1 MGNAQAVKATL
12 FLSIVK
18 TYVMSAAL
26 YADHKYRQDPA
37 AFNCAL
43 LIIVAV
49 VAIADA
55 CLMGLM
61 SVSTVGGLIVGG
73 LTNASVQI
81 ACETY
86 NWNYFLPELSVILP
100 VYAGLGFAG
109 IFGEVTFLSA
119 NNVSV

>member
-1 MGNAQAVKATL
+1 MVAISKQSLKAFVRKMGNAHAVKATP

-18 TYVMSAAL
+18 TYVMPAAL

-37 AFNCAL
+37 AFSCAL

-61 SVSTVGGLIVGG
+61 SVATTGVRSSE
-73 LTNASVQI
+73 A
-81 ACETY
+81 
-86 NWNYFLPELSVILP
+86 LPTLQCR
-100 VYAGLGFAG
+100 
-109 IFGEVTFLSA
+109 
-119 NNVSV
+119 